1 MSNSAILLRTELR
14 GFSMQVVCACVLA
27 LQKYHEC
34 WETALPVSKPC
45 KYIYDF
51 WFILQKANSGNIA
64 EVVARLAKT
73 PLPKG
78 WPVPLTLGCN
88 VDGST
93 SAPSTDRIWRSWLH
107 GAMDKTTASSLLA
120 SKSSGKDGA
129 FFVRSRGTCWH
140 LY

>member
-1 MSNSAILLRTELR
+1 
-14 GFSMQVVCACVLA
+14 MQVVCACVLA

-34 WETALPVSKPC
+34 SETALPVSKPC

-51 WFILQKANSGNIA
+51 WVILQKTNSGNIA

-93 SAPSTDRIWRSWLH
+93 SAPSTD
-107 GAMDKTTASSLLA
+107 GGVGSSVGGKKKKNGTVK
-120 SKSSGKDGA
+120 SK
-129 FFVRSRGTCWH
+129 V
-140 LY
+140 